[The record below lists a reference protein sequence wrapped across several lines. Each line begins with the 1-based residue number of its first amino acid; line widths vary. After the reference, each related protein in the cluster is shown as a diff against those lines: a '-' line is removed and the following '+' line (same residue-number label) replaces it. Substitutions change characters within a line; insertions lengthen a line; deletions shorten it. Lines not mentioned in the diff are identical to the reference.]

1 MAKKI
6 FQKGMKWEAQTQS
19 HVLCSQMLYPCCTL
33 YKTMFEADTDTQP
46 LVYGTEGADKKFQK
60 DMKWEPQRQPHV

>member
-1 MAKKI
+1 
-6 FQKGMKWEAQTQS
+6 
-19 HVLCSQMLYPCCTL
+19 
-33 YKTMFEADTDTQP
+33 MFEADTDTQP